1 MSRKSKE
8 LVKRLLAVA
17 LTLVL
22 VLGMLPLTSVSAYAE
37 GETLEP
43 LEESPTPEVT
53 PPSVVSPSPEVT
65 TSPEVTP
72 PPESPSPSPELKE
85 LKVTLDTVGDFP
97 YDGESHD
104 LIKELKVS
112 PKVDYTVEYKLTY
125 TDTDNRESAPVE
137 FGKAEDVKATDA
149 GEYKITATVTAE
161 GFAVTEVQK
170 TVTVEKAG
178 WAITFTDDADK
189 VIEAGSTIEGTVS
202 DGSCVKTVYLKEKYE
217 NIKFTLSEDEAT
229 AEVAA
234 PVYSSENGELV
245 LTFTVAGSYS
255 LKASL
260 DADNNHNKT
269 EATLSFAISA
279 DSTVSSAISAN
290 DVTAVLNIKD
300 TFKISVPFQLNGGAC
315 GSVSGKIVDTDQNI
329 IDLFTVKTSDLWSW
343 KDGTI
348 ELTAK
353 ADDLAESM
361 NDGEISFTLEITK
374 EKWRGSPKAATKV
387 TVKIIFASFE
397 FSADDLAITGGIYEN
412 GWYRADAEGKTP
424 SVTIINE
431 SLGGYTLSASAG
443 GDYAES
449 CELPEGMD
457 PVVYVCNS
465 AGDVARIALDAKADY
480 NAPVTIIEE
489 VPGLKSTWQQILK
502 NITFGAAEP
511 KDEYKVKLSA
521 SDKNAVASVHVVV
534 KTISLAQIQEDIKA
548 AEPVKESYVDE
559 EAYKAAHD
567 AWEAEHGEDDPE
579 PQPTDYID
587 ESAYEEAHDDWM
599 NGKVNIDFTFADEDK
614 REYTIGKGLTLN
626 EDGTYTTEDL
636 RVEANTDQICQI
648 DFWAVDEA
656 GNVERV
662 RHTGNYDEV
671 AGKVYDFLLIDNN
684 APEITLFFN
693 GEELDGNTFYFN
705 KDVTISAEVE
715 EEYYDVIDKDGLLTV
730 LINEKSNA
738 DEDRD
743 QKVECEA
750 LTVDENS
757 VETYTIKATC
767 TDRSGN
773 SKTIEKTLI
782 IDKAAPAPTAALV
795 EDYNGYLDEPDE
807 LDEPDTNRRYF
818 NTEIDFV
825 IDAGDDN
832 PGKTVEITTDDAEK
846 ADTVEL
852 DKGKGAYT
860 LDTEG
865 EHSFTLAHTD
875 LAGNTGNGES
885 EHIYVI
891 DKTNPTV
898 NVNLRAPANMKGATR
913 YYNGPI
919 SGTIQIVEKNF
930 AEKLISVAVNDI
942 GRKADFTKGSE
953 DTYNGSVYIT
963 GDGNYKL
970 SVNGKDKAGNSMT
983 GYASDNLIIDTK
995 IEAPVISG
1003 VASGKAYTDKNITVT
1018 VTGDD
1023 TNLDEI
1029 SVKITRVTK
1038 DTSETVFTTSGKDR
1052 TVSFS
1057 IPDDQSAD
1065 GIYTVEAS
1073 IRDKATNKASAV
1085 PVTFTVNRYGSVYEF
1100 VSGIDEVNGKHV
1112 QAVEKDLVIREYS
1125 ATKLKTPLDSNVQ
1138 ITINGKPVSAAVVN
1152 AEEKHENGGW
1162 YEYTYTVAASSFAE
1176 DGYYKLEVSSTDS
1189 ENGKVSGT
1197 AKYADMGLAFFKDGT
1212 KPQLESILGMEKP
1225 TYNENEHGIDFN
1237 VYDAIGLASVKVYV
1251 DGKEVLTQTEF
1262 EDANTF
1268 NGSLLLNEM
1277 SSKQHV
1283 RFVVE
1288 DLAGNVTD
1296 TDDEIE
1302 AFAPAYEFVPDITVS
1317 TNFFVRWYAQPGL
1330 FWGSIGGGVALIAL
1344 IVFLISRKKKTAKAE

>member
-1 MSRKSKE
+1 M
-8 LVKRLLAVA
+8 
-17 LTLVL
+17 
-22 VLGMLPLTSVSAYAE
+22 
-37 GETLEP
+37 
-43 LEESPTPEVT
+43 
-53 PPSVVSPSPEVT
+53 
-65 TSPEVTP
+65 
-72 PPESPSPSPELKE
+72 
-85 LKVTLDTVGDFP
+85 TLDTVGDFT

-112 PKVDYTVEYKLTY
+112 PEVDDYKVKYTLSYI
-125 TDTDNRESAPVE
+125 NI
-137 FGKAEDVKATDA
+137 FGEPKEINTEKAEDVKATDA
-149 GEYKITATVTAE
+149 GKYIIDATVTAE
-161 GFAVTEVQK
+161 GYPEAK
-170 TVTVEKAG
+170 AGAIVTVAKAD
-178 WAITFTDDADK
+178 WAITFTEDADNRK

-202 DGSCVKTVYLKEKYE
+202 DGSCVKTVYLKEKYKEKDISLSIEAEDSVGEDKQPEILYVEGTGALQITFKAEGGYTLTVTPNE
-217 NIKFTLSEDEAT
+217 NNFAIPEGSTGQKLNFAIIAEATTTSGIIANNASAFLNQNSEGKCVISIPYEFTEEWNQKKRVSVTAQATNIEDGTFTAKSVAETDEAT
-229 AEVAA
+229 GENKLAIELSATDINKLAEMI
-234 PVYSSENGELV
+234 S
-245 LTFTVAGSYS
+245 
-255 LKASL
+255 
-260 DADNNHNKT
+260 DADNS
-269 EATLSFAISA
+269 LSF
-279 DSTVSSAISAN
+279 
-290 DVTAVLNIKD
+290 
-300 TFKISVPFQLNGGAC
+300 
-315 GSVSGKIVDTDQNI
+315 
-329 IDLFTVKTSDLWSW
+329 
-343 KDGTI
+343 
-348 ELTAK
+348 E
-353 ADDLAESM
+353 
-361 NDGEISFTLEITK
+361 
-374 EKWRGSPKAATKV
+374 
-387 TVKIIFASFE
+387 VKIIANQTSKWTGRIIDTTKNTVKVTLTFAPYEGKVEEDFE
-397 FSADDLAITGGIYEN
+397 IIGGVKGDN
-412 GWYRADAEGKTP
+412 GWYRAPANDEEKELGALAVQVIEKTGEEAKAYT
-424 SVTIINE
+424 V
-431 SLGGYTLSASAG
+431 SLQAAG
-443 GDYAES
+443 EYGTS
-449 CELPEGMD
+449 CELLQTEAAVIFVKENGTGNIAKVPLKF
-457 PVVYVCNS
+457 NS
-465 AGDVARIALDAKADY
+465 NDVKADFT
-480 NAPVTIIEE
+480 APVTTIEK
-489 VPGLKSTWQQILK
+489 VANPVNVLKKIWN
-502 NITFGAAEP
+502 NITFGAAGA
-511 KDEYKVKLSA
+511 DEE
-521 SDKNAVASVHVVV
+521 DKNGKNKYTVVFGSSDDFALASVHVAV
-534 KTISLAQIQEDIKA
+534 KTTSLENIQAQINAHQA
-548 AEPVKESYVDE
+548 AEPVRTDEKYTDMEAYNAALAAWEADPENVAEPVRSDYVDE
-559 EAYKAAHD
+559 EAYAAAHE
-567 AWEAEHGEDDPE
+567 AWEKEEIFAFDPDATVTYDYTLDELTYDEKTESYKTGEI
-579 PQPTDYID
+579 T
-587 ESAYEEAHDDWM
+587 
-599 NGKVNIDFTFADEDK
+599 V
-614 REYTIGKGLTLN
+614 
-626 EDGTYTTEDL
+626 
-636 RVEANTDQICQI
+636 NTDQVCQI
-648 DFWAVDEA
+648 DFWSVDEA

-671 AGKVYDFLLIDNN
+671 ADKKYDFLLIDNN
-684 APEITLFFN
+684 APKITLFFN
-693 GEELDGNTFYFN
+693 GAEIDEDTDTFFFN

-715 EEYYDVIDKDGLLTV
+715 EEYYDLIADKGLLTV
-730 LINEKSNA
+730 RIDADSTA
-738 DEDRD
+738 DEDKD
-743 QKVECEA
+743 QKVECE
-750 LTVDENS
+750 TVIAGENQ
-757 VETYTIKATC
+757 VKTYTVTATC
-767 TDRSGN
+767 TDRSN
-773 SKTIEKTLI
+773 NQTKVTKTIILDT
-782 IDKAAPAPTAALV
+782 AVPAPTATFA
-795 EDYNGYLDEPDE
+795 EDYKGYS
-807 LDEPDTNRRYF
+807 DEPDTNRRYF

-832 PGKTVEITTDDAEK
+832 PGETVEITTDDAEK

-852 DKGKGAYT
+852 DEGKGAYT

-875 LAGNTGNGES
+875 LAGNTGNGVS

-898 NVNLRAPANMKGATR
+898 NVNLMAPANMEGATR

-930 AEKLISVAVNDI
+930 AEELINVKVNEA
-942 GRKADFTKGSE
+942 GRNAGFALQNGTE
-953 DTYNGSVYIT
+953 DRYNGSVHIT

-983 GYASDNLIIDTK
+983 GYESDNLVVDTK

-1003 VASGKAYTDKNITVT
+1003 VANGKAYTDKNITVT

-1023 TNLDEI
+1023 TNLEEI

-1138 ITINGKPVSAAVVN
+1138 ITINGKPVSAADVK

-1162 YEYTYTVAASSFAE
+1162 YEYTYTVAPSSFAE

-1197 AKYADMGLAFFKDGT
+1197 AKYSDMGLAFFKDGT
-1212 KPQLESILGMEKP
+1212 KPQIESILGMEKP
-1225 TYNENEHGIDFN
+1225 TYNENEHSVDFN

-1277 SSKQHV
+1277 SSRQHV

-1330 FWGSIGGGVALIAL
+1330 FWGSIGGGAALIAL
-1344 IVFLISRKKKTAKAE
+1344 VAFLLSRKKKSDKAE